1 MLAVLLSL
9 IWHGNSAQI
18 TGVGSKCSWSIRDN
32 FHTSWRWRSSWTS
45 QCKLQWHST
54 SRVGTHGTV
63 FHSFYSQWMPWKKVE
78 AKSNIYF
85 FPGCWWN
92 SWLNLLLSQG
102 ALKMCGCND
111 GAGKPVLLVSY
122 NDNIVRLYDLPTYE
136 FQHTIL
142 KLILKTLFLGGGQG
156 KLPKYWA

>member
-1 MLAVLLSL
+1 LGPME
-9 IWHGNSAQI
+9 Q
-18 TGVGSKCSWSIRDN
+18 
-32 FHTSWRWRSSWTS
+32 F
-45 QCKLQWHST
+45 
-54 SRVGTHGTV
+54 

-142 KLILKTLFLGGGQG
+142 KLVLKTLFLGGGWG
-156 KLPKYWA
+156 ELPKYWAYRRVCLSCPSFDCSQLYSTLQWPIFKFLLPGFQKEGSSFQGRK